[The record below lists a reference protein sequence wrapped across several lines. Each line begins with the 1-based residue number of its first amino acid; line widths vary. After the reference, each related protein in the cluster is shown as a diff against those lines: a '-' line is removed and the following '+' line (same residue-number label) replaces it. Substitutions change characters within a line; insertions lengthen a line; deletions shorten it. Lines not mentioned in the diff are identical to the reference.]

1 MLLRSSEMEC
11 CNILMKYRITCLWNP
26 QDSCSQPLFAPGLA
40 WVGSACDPLATGKAG
55 NALCKTETSVVSTA
69 MDCQSEQ
76 HST

>member
-40 WVGSACDPLATGKAG
+40 WVCVRPAG
-55 NALCKTETSVVSTA
+55 YG
-69 MDCQSEQ
+69 QSRQ
-76 HST
+76 CSL